1 MNPTNP
7 LQYQAYHHIKEQI
20 LSGQLSKNTLYSQT
34 KLASELG
41 VSRTPMREALQ
52 CLSQDGYITVIPSKG
67 FMIRDLTEKDMSE
80 TIQIRCAIEGFCTH
94 LIASEFETKKGQA
107 LLETLATLLDNQELA
122 LISSDPTKKFMEL
135 DHKFHLAIVNYA
147 DNHEFSHIFQ
157 RLMYLIHLTTSTAL
171 SVPGRIEDTLQE
183 HKDFF
188 NYLQKG
194 EGNSAYALLIHH
206 LNMPLQMDIKNF

>member
-1 MNPTNP
+1 MNPINP

-20 LSGQLSKNTLYSQT
+20 LSGELSKNTLYSQT
-34 KLASELG
+34 KLALELG

-94 LIASEFETKKGQA
+94 LIATEFETKKSQV
-107 LLETLATLLDNQELA
+107 LLETLATLLDQQEQVLFRPN
-122 LISSDPTKKFMEL
+122 STKAFMEL

-147 DNHEFSHIFQ
+147 DNQEFSHIFQ

-171 SVPGRIEDTLQE
+171 SVPGRMEDTLQE
-183 HKDFF
+183 HKNFF
-188 NYLQKG
+188 SYLKKG
-194 EGNSAYALLIHH
+194 EGDSAYQLLIDH
-206 LNMPLQMDIKNF
+206 LNMPLKIDL